1 MMSVC
6 IYCGNAEATSSEHIL
21 QDSLGSDFQRKNILC
36 PECNNLL
43 GRTIDGNLAKEFL
56 FFRNYLSISGKKG
69 NVPTCQMEDVSG
81 NKIARNGDTGAIS
94 TMEKPDVIIRKNS
107 DGTQVISVTSQISNT
122 EGIIKG
128 LEKGFIK
135 DGVEIKSISV
145 NEYRAEPV
153 GMLKAEISFSLPTYI
168 ALRKSLINF
177 WCLLRRVQD
186 LSLIQAEAKKI
197 YDFAKFCDHNNS
209 DEDRVQ
215 YAKSLGLDGFPLT
228 VKISTS
234 AKNILKGNALLYN
247 SIFLVNVGGSLYGGV
262 CLFNEIPWGFKI
274 SDTSSISNVEFLT
287 FNIIDRKIE
296 KEQNNSSKLNS
307 SDFNFLFLEDRD
319 RLEAAQKYISEAVNK
334 CCVMDHY
341 AAVQQAVNGDDI
353 TKFPI
358 TGQDAIHAV
367 LLERTAILLG
377 WLFLEFEIKPD
388 FFKSEIGKL
397 IVESFVLRFLQD
409 IGPNCT
415 LTVDVYKQYIAFCT
429 MIGKDATR
437 DSKYISA
444 LKHLHSIYMRSC
456 S

>member
-1 MMSVC
+1 MGLWDDAPPLEFVGMPRLTPRMAAR
-6 IYCGNAEATSSEHIL
+6 IQGFPDEWQFFGRKTAAYRQIGNA
-21 QDSLGSDFQRKNILC
+21 F
-36 PECNNLL
+36 P
-43 GRTIDGNLAKEFL
+43 
-56 FFRNYLSISGKKG
+56 
-69 NVPTCQMEDVSG
+69 P
-81 NKIARNGDTGAIS
+81 
-94 TMEKPDVIIRKNS
+94 
-107 DGTQVISVTSQISNT
+107 
-122 EGIIKG
+122 
-128 LEKGFIK
+128 
-135 DGVEIKSISV
+135 
-145 NEYRAEPV
+145 PV
-153 GMLKAEISFSLPTYI
+153 A
-168 ALRKSLINF
+168 A
-177 WCLLRRVQD
+177 
-186 LSLIQAEAKKI
+186 
-197 YDFAKFCDHNNS
+197 
-209 DEDRVQ
+209 
-215 YAKSLGLDGFPLT
+215 
-228 VKISTS
+228 
-234 AKNILKGNALLYN
+234 
-247 SIFLVNVGGSLYGGV
+247 
-262 CLFNEIPWGFKI
+262 
-274 SDTSSISNVEFLT
+274 SNVEFLT

-429 MIGKDATR
+429 MIGKDATQ